1 MAQLIHASAIT
12 GKKYLVAQTALSS
25 IGDGVTQDGS
35 TPEYV
40 TQLFEIDDVIAGDYP
55 QDSYYAPTTPAT
67 SWVGPY
73 SFEEAEDQ
81 LVTCITPDAVVDSS
95 DDALPSPIEAIKTV
109 VAQLPKIDISI
120 LTFAEELQFRQA
132 AAILNLLPAT
142 GTTDAA
148 FEDFVVNT
156 TITIRGTTHGKSTDV
171 VLPFDAAV
179 CAGLTAFAET
189 LLTEI

>member
-1 MAQLIHASAIT
+1 MAQLIHSSAIT

-25 IGDGVTQDGS
+25 IGDVVTQDGS

-73 SFEEAEDQ
+73 SFDEAEDQ
-81 LVTCITPDAVVDSS
+81 LATCIPPDAVVDSS
-95 DDALPSPIEAIKTV
+95 DAALPSPIEAIKIV
-109 VAQLPKIDISI
+109 VAQLPEIDISN
-120 LTFAEELQFRQA
+120 LTFAEELRFRQA
-132 AAILNLLPAT
+132 AAILKLMAAT
-142 GTTDAA
+142 VAADAA
-148 FEDFVVNT
+148 FEDFVANT

-171 VLPFDAAV
+171 VLHFDAAV
-179 CAGLTAFAET
+179 CAGLTTFAET
-189 LLTEI
+189 LIEEI